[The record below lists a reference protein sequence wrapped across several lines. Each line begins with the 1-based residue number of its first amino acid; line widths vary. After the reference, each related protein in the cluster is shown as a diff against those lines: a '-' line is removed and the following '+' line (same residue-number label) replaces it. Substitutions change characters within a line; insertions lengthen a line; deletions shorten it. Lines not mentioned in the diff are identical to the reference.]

1 MNIFGIHI
9 PFTQIDNASKTL
21 PKEVDTRSH
30 IAPIQAQ
37 IYRISQDIGKW
48 RTALTA
54 AENVNNPQRY
64 WLYQTYNDVILDAHT
79 TACIQQRKN
88 LTLSRNFV
96 VLNKDKSENEQL
108 SEMLESQWFR
118 DFLDLSLDSMFWGYS
133 LIQFDSLVNDN
144 FNEVN
149 LVPRQFV
156 KPEFSIVTKN
166 WGDTVGINYK
176 EAPYNEF
183 CIGVGKPRDL
193 GLLNKV
199 APLVIWKKN
208 ALSAWAQHQE
218 IFGSPIRIGKTS
230 SRDKKTT
237 DNMDNMLK
245 NMGVA
250 AWGRFD
256 TSDIIELIESNK
268 ADAYMVFDM
277 MIERC
282 NSEIAKLIL
291 GQTGTTAEKSFVG
304 SAEVH
309 ERILK
314 QYGENDEHF
323 IENVLNYQLI
333 PMLEGLGIKFNGAK
347 IETEEDDELGLVERS
362 KIDLELLKYYEI
374 DPEYIEKTYGTPVVK
389 KVVPVDNGIQSVKNK
404 LEEFYNNV

>member
-1 MNIFGIHI
+1 MAQIFGIHI

-37 IYRISQDIGKW
+37 IYRTSQDIGKW

-362 KIDLELLKYYEI
+362 KIDLELLKYFEI
-374 DPEYIEKTYGTPVVK
+374 DPEYITKTYGTPVVK
-389 KVVPVDNGIQSVKNK
+389 KVVPVDNGVQSVKNK
-404 LEEFYNNV
+404 LEEFYK

>member
-1 MNIFGIHI
+1 MANFFGIHI

-64 WLYQTYNDVILDAHT
+64 WLLQTYNDVILDAHT

-108 SEMLESQWFR
+108 TEMLESQWFR

-176 EAPYNEF
+176 ESPYNEF

-389 KVVPVDNGIQSVKNK
+389 KVVPVDNGVQSVKNK
-404 LEEFYNNV
+404 LEEFYK

>member
-48 RTALTA
+48 RTALTS

-64 WLYQTYNDVILDAHT
+64 WLLQTYNDVVLDAHT

-88 LTLSRNFV
+88 LTLSRNFCV
-96 VLNKDKSENEQL
+96 INKDKSENEQL

-118 DFLDLSLDSMFWGYS
+118 DFLDLSLDSLFWGYS

-166 WGDTVGINYK
+166 WGDTVGIPFK

-268 ADAYMVFDM
+268 SDAYMVFDM

-362 KIDLELLKYYEI
+362 KIDLELLKYYDI
-374 DPEYIEKTYGTPVVK
+374 DAEYIEKTYGTPVVK
-389 KVVPVDNGIQSVKNK
+389 KAMPVDSGVVGVKNK
-404 LEEFYNNV
+404 LEQFYK

>member
-64 WLYQTYNDVILDAHT
+64 WLLQTYNDIILDAHT

-88 LTLSRNFV
+88 LTLSRNFCV
-96 VLNKDKSENEQL
+96 MNKDKSENEQL
-108 SEMLESQWFR
+108 TEMLESQWFR

-389 KVVPVDNGIQSVKNK
+389 KVVPVDNGVQSVKNK
-404 LEEFYNNV
+404 LEEFYK

>member
-9 PFTQIDNASKTL
+9 PFTQIDNASKAL

-37 IYRISQDIGKW
+37 IYRISQNIGKW

-54 AENVNNPQRY
+54 AENVTNPQRY
-64 WLYQTYNDVILDAHT
+64 WLLQTYNDVVLDAHT
-79 TACIQQRKN
+79 SACIQQRKN
-88 LTLSRNFV
+88 LTLSRNFCV
-96 VLNKDKSENEQL
+96 INKDKSENEQL
-108 SEMLESQWFR
+108 TEMLESQWFM

-156 KPEFSIVTKN
+156 KPEFNIVTKN

-183 CIGVGKPRDL
+183 CIGVGKQRDL

-268 ADAYMVFDM
+268 SDAYMVFDM

-309 ERILK
+309 ERILQ

-374 DPEYIEKTYGTPVVK
+374 DPEYIEKTYGTPVIK
-389 KVVPVDNGIQSVKNK
+389 KVVPVDNGIVDVKNK
-404 LEEFYNNV
+404 LEQFYK

>member
-37 IYRISQDIGKW
+37 IYRISQDIRKW

-230 SRDKKTT
+230 SRDQKTT

-389 KVVPVDNGIQSVKNK
+389 KVVPVDNGVQSVKNK
-404 LEEFYNNV
+404 LEEFYK

>member
-193 GLLNKV
+193 GLINKV
-199 APLVIWKKN
+199 APLVIWKKK
-208 ALSAWAQHQE
+208 
-218 IFGSPIRIGKTS
+218 RIISLGATS
-230 SRDKKTT
+230 R
-237 DNMDNMLK
+237 NI
-245 NMGVA
+245 
-250 AWGRFD
+250 W
-256 TSDIIELIESNK
+256 ES
-268 ADAYMVFDM
+268 Y
-277 MIERC
+277 
-282 NSEIAKLIL
+282 S
-291 GQTGTTAEKSFVG
+291 
-304 SAEVH
+304 
-309 ERILK
+309 
-314 QYGENDEHF
+314 YW
-323 IENVLNYQLI
+323 
-333 PMLEGLGIKFNGAK
+333 
-347 IETEEDDELGLVERS
+347 
-362 KIDLELLKYYEI
+362 
-374 DPEYIEKTYGTPVVK
+374 
-389 KVVPVDNGIQSVKNK
+389 
-404 LEEFYNNV
+404 

>member
-1 MNIFGIHI
+1 MAQIFGIHI

-88 LTLSRNFV
+88 LTLSRNFCV
-96 VLNKDKSENEQL
+96 INKDKSENEQL
-108 SEMLESQWFR
+108 TEMLESQWFR

-362 KIDLELLKYYEI
+362 KIDLELLKYFEI
-374 DPEYIEKTYGTPVVK
+374 DPEYITKTYGTPVVK
-389 KVVPVDNGIQSVKNK
+389 KVVPVDNGVQSVKNK
-404 LEEFYNNV
+404 LEEFYK

>member
-64 WLYQTYNDVILDAHT
+64 WLLQTYNDIILDAHT

-88 LTLSRNFV
+88 LTLSRNFCV
-96 VLNKDKSENEQL
+96 MNKDKSENEQL
-108 SEMLESQWFR
+108 TEMLESQWFR

-156 KPEFSIVTKN
+156 KPEFNIVTKN

-183 CIGVGKPRDL
+183 CIGVGKQRDL

-268 ADAYMVFDM
+268 SDAYMVFDM

-309 ERILK
+309 ERILQ

-374 DPEYIEKTYGTPVVK
+374 DPEYIEKTYGTPVIK
-389 KVVPVDNGIQSVKNK
+389 KVVPVDNGIVDVKNK
-404 LEEFYNNV
+404 LEQFYK

>member
-9 PFTQIDNASKTL
+9 PFTQIDNASKVL
-21 PKEVDTRSH
+21 SKEVDTRSH
-30 IAPIQAQ
+30 ITPIQAQ

-54 AENVNNPQRY
+54 AENINNPQRY
-64 WLYQTYNDVILDAHT
+64 WLLQTYNDVILDAHT
-79 TACIQQRKN
+79 SACIQQRKN
-88 LTLSRNFV
+88 LTLSRNFCV
-96 VLNKDKSENEQL
+96 INKDESENEQL
-108 SEMLESQWFR
+108 TEMLENQWFR

-156 KPEFSIVTKN
+156 KPEFGIVTKN
-166 WGDTVGINYK
+166 WGDTVGIPFK

-193 GLLNKV
+193 GILTKV

-268 ADAYMVFDM
+268 SDAYMVFDM

-282 NSEIAKLIL
+282 NSEISKLIL

-314 QYGENDEHF
+314 SYGENDEHF

-347 IETEEDDELGLVERS
+347 IETEDDDELGLVERS
-362 KIDLELLKYYEI
+362 KIDLELLKYYDI
-374 DPEYIEKTYGTPVVK
+374 DPEYIEKTYGTPVVP
-389 KVVPVDNGIQSVKNK
+389 KVMQVDNGISTVKNK
-404 LEEFYNNV
+404 LEQFYK

>member
-1 MNIFGIHI
+1 MKILGYTV
-9 PFTQIDNASKTL
+9 PFTGVSNVSKPL
-21 PKEVDTRSH
+21 PDEANVRRN
-30 IAPIQAQ
+30 IQKPQ
-37 IYRISQDIGKW
+37 QQVYRVRQDILKW
-48 RTALTA
+48 RNAITA
-54 AENVNNPQRY
+54 AESIQNPQRY
-64 WLYQTYNDVILDAHT
+64 YLYQVYNDVVLDAHL

-88 LTLSRNFV
+88 LTLSTSFCV
-96 VLNKDKSENEQL
+96 VDKNGKEDEKKTEL
-108 SEMLESQWFR
+108 IETKWFR
-118 DFLDLSLDSMFWGYS
+118 DFLDLSLDSIFYGHS

-176 EAPYNEF
+176 EAPFNEF

-256 TSDIIELIESNK
+256 TSDIIELIESN
-268 ADAYMVFDM
+268 
-277 MIERC
+277 
-282 NSEIAKLIL
+282 
-291 GQTGTTAEKSFVG
+291 
-304 SAEVH
+304 
-309 ERILK
+309 
-314 QYGENDEHF
+314 
-323 IENVLNYQLI
+323 
-333 PMLEGLGIKFNGAK
+333 
-347 IETEEDDELGLVERS
+347 
-362 KIDLELLKYYEI
+362 
-374 DPEYIEKTYGTPVVK
+374 
-389 KVVPVDNGIQSVKNK
+389 
-404 LEEFYNNV
+404 

>member
-1 MNIFGIHI
+1 MAQIFGIHI

-88 LTLSRNFV
+88 LTLSRNFCV
-96 VLNKDKSENEQL
+96 INKDKSENEQL
-108 SEMLESQWFR
+108 TEMLESQWFR

-268 ADAYMVFDM
+268 ADAYKVFDM

-389 KVVPVDNGIQSVKNK
+389 KVVPVDNGVQSVKNK
-404 LEEFYNNV
+404 LEEFYK

>member
-30 IAPIQAQ
+30 IAPIPSQ

-389 KVVPVDNGIQSVKNK
+389 KVVPVDNGVQSVKNK
-404 LEEFYNNV
+404 LEEFYK

>member
-9 PFTQIDNASKTL
+9 PFTQIDNASKAL

-30 IAPIQAQ
+30 IAPIQTQ
-37 IYRISQDIGKW
+37 IYRISQNIGKW

-54 AENVNNPQRY
+54 AENVTNPQRY
-64 WLYQTYNDVILDAHT
+64 WLLQTYNDVVLDAHT
-79 TACIQQRKN
+79 SACIQQRKN
-88 LTLSRNFV
+88 LTLSRNFCV
-96 VLNKDKSENEQL
+96 INKDKSENEQL
-108 SEMLESQWFR
+108 TEMLESQWFR

-156 KPEFSIVTKN
+156 KPEFNIVTKN

-183 CIGVGKPRDL
+183 CIGVGKQRDL

-268 ADAYMVFDM
+268 SDAYMVFDM

-309 ERILK
+309 ERILQ

-374 DPEYIEKTYGTPVVK
+374 DPEYIEKTYGTPVIK
-389 KVVPVDNGIQSVKNK
+389 KVVPVDNGIVDVKNK
-404 LEEFYNNV
+404 LEQFYK